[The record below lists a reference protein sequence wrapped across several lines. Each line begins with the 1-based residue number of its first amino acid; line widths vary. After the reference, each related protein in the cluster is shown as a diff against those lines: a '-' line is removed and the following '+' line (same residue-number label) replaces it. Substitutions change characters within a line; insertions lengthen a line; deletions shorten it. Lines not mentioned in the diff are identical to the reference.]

1 MPAVSVVVKGAGI
14 GKITDSEGRFSI
26 EAPYSDATL
35 VFSFIGFQ
43 PQEIPL
49 QGKSELNVTLEEDV
63 TALSDVVVVGYSRQR
78 KETLL
83 GSLASMTTKDLVQS
97 PTANI
102 NNALAGRLP
111 GLMVNQLAGGE
122 PGVDRADLYVRG
134 IGTYGNKSPI
144 VIVDGVEREMSYLSG
159 DEIETF
165 TILKDASATAQYGVR
180 GANGVIVISTKR
192 GKAQEKATVTF
203 KSAVGVNQPVK
214 FPSYLGSADYA
225 TLYNEALLNDYR
237 GDDPSSLPLFS
248 AQAIEN
254 FRSAKGDNSD
264 GLGYD
269 WNYFDYAF
277 QPGIQQDYGLSVRG
291 GNDKARYYVSAGYYN
306 QGGNYTHTE
315 LDKYSTQAVFKR
327 YNFRSNIDIDVTDKL
342 YVKLDLGARI
352 TDRTAPGTTAARVV
366 QLANTQPPYLPITLQ
381 PNDNPD
387 NAQYLQNNPDG
398 LLFGDQTYR
407 FNILGE
413 LSKTGYLN
421 EKKTYFNGDFALG
434 YDLDAITQGLKV
446 EGSFSYDAQEGRWI
460 NRRVNTYF
468 EGYREYPSYA
478 TFRPT
483 VGSDVFKNNPT
494 SVRGGNDKARY
505 YVSAGYYNQGGNYTH
520 TELDKYS
527 TQAVFKRYNF
537 RSNIDIDV
545 TDKLYVKLDLGARIT
560 DRTAPGTTAAR
571 VVQLAN
577 TQPPYLPI
585 TLQPN
590 DNPDNAQYLQ
600 NNPDGLL
607 FGDQTYRFNI
617 LGELSK
623 TGYLNEKKTYFNGD
637 FALGYDLDAITQGL
651 KVEGSF
657 SYDAQEGRWIN
668 RRVNTYFEGYRE
680 YPSYATFRPTVG
692 SDVFK
697 NNPTYGEAYQTGNR
711 YDVDQTIGNDFTQN
725 DAESKVYYQLKLDY
739 KRTFGYAHEVSGLL
753 LFNRSIRNHNQ
764 DVDYRY
770 QGLTGRATYYY
781 DSRYLVEFNFGYNG
795 SENFA
800 KGHRY
805 GFFPA
810 LSAGWVI
817 TNESFMQ
824 PAKWLNTLKVR
835 ASRGLVGSDNIP
847 SGRWHYLQFF
857 EGGDGYSFGQNFGN
871 GTNGR
876 REAALA
882 NPTLSWETARKT
894 NVGLDVTILSNRLDL
909 TVDAF
914 YEYRYD
920 IFTELGGSDKIGF
933 PAVVGKDAPLI
944 NSGTVENKGVDF
956 EVGWSDRIGK
966 DFKYYARVNFAFARN
981 KILFQNEISYESY
994 NSQAY
999 RASTGRRIG
1008 ENFVYLFDHFVKDQ
1022 AEADAL
1028 NESGYQSLWGTMR
1041 PGDAVYKDLNNDG
1054 EVSDAGDRTYAGN
1067 PRTPEIHFGV
1077 PLGFQYR
1084 GLDFSVLFQGAASA
1098 SVMLQGAAVWDFP
1111 SFDSD
1116 KTGKVKA
1123 MHLNRWTPETAET
1136 ATYPALS
1143 LLHRTVNHNP
1153 SSSLFLYD
1161 AKYVRLKN
1169 LELGYTLPSKWVGKA
1184 GLQQVRIYAQGL
1196 NLLTWDGLDEVDID
1210 PETNSGSGDWYPV
1223 QKVYNF
1229 GIDITF

>member
-494 SVRGGNDKARY
+494 
-505 YVSAGYYNQGGNYTH
+505 
-520 TELDKYS
+520 
-527 TQAVFKRYNF
+527 
-537 RSNIDIDV
+537 
-545 TDKLYVKLDLGARIT
+545 
-560 DRTAPGTTAAR
+560 
-571 VVQLAN
+571 
-577 TQPPYLPI
+577 
-585 TLQPN
+585 
-590 DNPDNAQYLQ
+590 
-600 NNPDGLL
+600 
-607 FGDQTYRFNI
+607 
-617 LGELSK
+617 
-623 TGYLNEKKTYFNGD
+623 
-637 FALGYDLDAITQGL
+637 
-651 KVEGSF
+651 
-657 SYDAQEGRWIN
+657 
-668 RRVNTYFEGYRE
+668 
-680 YPSYATFRPTVG
+680 
-692 SDVFK
+692 
-697 NNPTYGEAYQTGNR
+697 YGEAYQTGNR

-894 NVGLDVTILSNRLDL
+894 NVGLDVTLLSNRLDL